1 MLGRVLFSVNLKQ
14 LSTIKIPGEFLL
26 QAITQNFRNL
36 NFLTKKSVSSLAL
49 RKRINGFH
57 PFLHLSKLKKWVNIF
72 FLNETLN
79 PLQPTAPFFTTFLYP
94 LFLGGRERCIGNKWV
109 NVYRTNFANF
119 QESSQ

>member
-79 PLQPTAPFFTTFLYP
+79 PLQPNAPFFYHLSLPPIFR
-94 LFLGGRERCIGNKWV
+94 G
-109 NVYRTNFANF
+109 
-119 QESSQ
+119 